1 MSYFLENE
9 EVEKVEEVKEQ
20 DGIASIEPLLDNRI
34 VRAIRE
40 MGFEKL
46 SPIQEQAIPYLLQ
59 GEDIIGQA
67 QTGTGKTAAFG
78 IPAIQ
83 HINPDVKKLQT
94 IILCPTREL
103 AIQAA
108 EELRKIAKY
117 MHGIKVLPVYGGQDI
132 SRQIA
137 GLRGVQIIV
146 GTPGRV
152 MDHMRRR
159 TIKLDLVNMVVL
171 DEADEM
177 LNMGFREDMEL
188 ILGQIPGEHQ
198 TALFSAT
205 MPKPILEITDRFQK
219 DAKIV
224 KVAAKELTIPLVS
237 QKFYRVKNQDK
248 DAACVRLLEYYQPKL
263 TLIFCNT
270 KKKVDE
276 LSDLLK
282 EQGFQAEGLHGDLS
296 QAQRD
301 AVMKRFRNGGTSILI
316 ATDVAARGI
325 DVDDVEAV
333 INYDIPQDIE
343 YYVHRI
349 GRTGRAGRKGR
360 SFTFANSREIYK
372 IREIERVCHTTI
384 TEKKLPGAA
393 KVLKA
398 KADKYLNK
406 AWELHEHEDIE
417 LMKSFLQRKME
428 EEGCDALEL
437 AAAMLKLQVGDKGE
451 EIAADEY
458 TKRGN
463 RFGDRG
469 RSGRDDGEGRSFGRG
484 DGSLAVK
491 TGNAEDS
498 AAVTEIAETMAA
510 PVSVR
515 TEDAAEMKTVRME
528 ENGAAVTKRRLT
540 ANTLGTERRE
550 KRKRERNGKSRASVT
565 ASPRENDL
573 NLMRKLVDL
582 PQKPQLC
589 FCGKSCIV
597 REECI
602 GNNRKVCGMKTL
614 KKQIP
619 YILLGA
625 TLLLLLGLNII
636 SQDHWLDSDMAAE
649 MIFSRILS
657 EEHHIFSTT
666 NWYYSTEFRVLYTQ
680 LIMGPL
686 FRICSN
692 WHVIRTITNLV
703 FYGLMLASY
712 YYFMKPLKVSRGLTV
727 LSSCLLLLPFS
738 ETMMTHMQMGNTYM
752 SHVILVLWFFG
763 MYLRLCSGEYHAK
776 RKVSLWIFYVLL
788 AIVCGMSG
796 VRYLLALQ
804 CPLVLTS
811 FFYLLGGE
819 EFQSFRGEMTKEHF
833 QTLFSTD
840 RMRYFLYSLA
850 GAFFAVVGYGINV
863 VFISHKYVFQTYG
876 ATNFIALYHGV
887 LFDRIQNAVGCLLM
901 LFGYIPD
908 KGFLSLRGVVTMA
921 AFVLLGIYGYVTV
934 KSGKM
939 QRVTGFRSLIT
950 LFLKVSF
957 VLNLFVFIFTTS
969 TMVPRYYITIF
980 IFALPVLC
988 FYLEEEKMPF
998 DRFAVAALLT
1008 ICLILGTGKTVM
1020 SFLTVDKNE
1029 TKRPVAEFLAGNG
1042 YDFGFATYNNANI
1055 ITELTNG
1062 EVEIGNIGDPEH
1074 LEYFKWSSPM
1084 KYYEE
1089 GYHAGET
1096 FLLLTAEECAEY
1108 AEAPALNQGEKVY
1121 EDGSYTVYVF
1131 DSTEDLMDCAVAR
1144 Q

>member
-205 MPKPILEITDRFQK
+205 MPKPILEITDRFQN
-219 DAKIV
+219 DAKLV
-224 KVAAKELTIPLVS
+224 KVAAQELTIPLVS

-316 ATDVAARGI
+316 ATDAAARGI

-417 LMKSFLQRKME
+417 LMKSFLQRKIE

-484 DGSLAVK
+484 DGRRRFGRGDRDPREDGS
-491 TGNAEDS
+491 TGSGEGRRRRRSDSREDGRKWNDRDRKNADRKPS
-498 AAVTEIAETMAA
+498 AERAEREAKK
-510 PVSVR
+510 R
-515 TEDAAEMKTVRME
+515 KKRE
-528 ENGAAVTKRRLT
+528 EPGIGNSFP
-540 ANTLGTERRE
+540 
-550 KRKRERNGKSRASVT
+550 KRKR
-565 ASPRENDL
+565 
-573 NLMRKLVDL
+573 
-582 PQKPQLC
+582 
-589 FCGKSCIV
+589 
-597 REECI
+597 
-602 GNNRKVCGMKTL
+602 
-614 KKQIP
+614 
-619 YILLGA
+619 Y
-625 TLLLLLGLNII
+625 
-636 SQDHWLDSDMAAE
+636 
-649 MIFSRILS
+649 
-657 EEHHIFSTT
+657 
-666 NWYYSTEFRVLYTQ
+666 
-680 LIMGPL
+680 
-686 FRICSN
+686 
-692 WHVIRTITNLV
+692 
-703 FYGLMLASY
+703 
-712 YYFMKPLKVSRGLTV
+712 
-727 LSSCLLLLPFS
+727 
-738 ETMMTHMQMGNTYM
+738 
-752 SHVILVLWFFG
+752 
-763 MYLRLCSGEYHAK
+763 
-776 RKVSLWIFYVLL
+776 
-788 AIVCGMSG
+788 
-796 VRYLLALQ
+796 
-804 CPLVLTS
+804 
-811 FFYLLGGE
+811 
-819 EFQSFRGEMTKEHF
+819 
-833 QTLFSTD
+833 
-840 RMRYFLYSLA
+840 
-850 GAFFAVVGYGINV
+850 
-863 VFISHKYVFQTYG
+863 
-876 ATNFIALYHGV
+876 
-887 LFDRIQNAVGCLLM
+887 
-901 LFGYIPD
+901 
-908 KGFLSLRGVVTMA
+908 
-921 AFVLLGIYGYVTV
+921 
-934 KSGKM
+934 
-939 QRVTGFRSLIT
+939 
-950 LFLKVSF
+950 
-957 VLNLFVFIFTTS
+957 
-969 TMVPRYYITIF
+969 
-980 IFALPVLC
+980 
-988 FYLEEEKMPF
+988 
-998 DRFAVAALLT
+998 
-1008 ICLILGTGKTVM
+1008 
-1020 SFLTVDKNE
+1020 
-1029 TKRPVAEFLAGNG
+1029 
-1042 YDFGFATYNNANI
+1042 
-1055 ITELTNG
+1055 
-1062 EVEIGNIGDPEH
+1062 
-1074 LEYFKWSSPM
+1074 
-1084 KYYEE
+1084 
-1089 GYHAGET
+1089 
-1096 FLLLTAEECAEY
+1096 
-1108 AEAPALNQGEKVY
+1108 
-1121 EDGSYTVYVF
+1121 
-1131 DSTEDLMDCAVAR
+1131 
-1144 Q
+1144 

>member
-205 MPKPILEITDRFQK
+205 MPKPILEITDRFQN
-219 DAKIV
+219 DAKLV
-224 KVAAKELTIPLVS
+224 KVAAQELTIPLVS

-417 LMKSFLQRKME
+417 LMKSFLQRKLE

-469 RSGRDDGEGRSFGRG
+469 RSGRGDGEGRSFGRG
-484 DGSLAVK
+484 DG
-491 TGNAEDS
+491 
-498 AAVTEIAETMAA
+498 
-510 PVSVR
+510 
-515 TEDAAEMKTVRME
+515 
-528 ENGAAVTKRRLT
+528 RRRF
-540 ANTLGTERRE
+540 GRGDRDRRE
-550 KRKRERNGKSRASVT
+550 DGSTGSGEGRRRRRSDSREDGRKWNDRDRKNADRKPSAERAEREAKKRKKREEPGIGNSFPKRKRS
-565 ASPRENDL
+565 
-573 NLMRKLVDL
+573 
-582 PQKPQLC
+582 
-589 FCGKSCIV
+589 
-597 REECI
+597 
-602 GNNRKVCGMKTL
+602 
-614 KKQIP
+614 
-619 YILLGA
+619 
-625 TLLLLLGLNII
+625 
-636 SQDHWLDSDMAAE
+636 
-649 MIFSRILS
+649 
-657 EEHHIFSTT
+657 
-666 NWYYSTEFRVLYTQ
+666 
-680 LIMGPL
+680 
-686 FRICSN
+686 
-692 WHVIRTITNLV
+692 
-703 FYGLMLASY
+703 
-712 YYFMKPLKVSRGLTV
+712 
-727 LSSCLLLLPFS
+727 
-738 ETMMTHMQMGNTYM
+738 
-752 SHVILVLWFFG
+752 
-763 MYLRLCSGEYHAK
+763 
-776 RKVSLWIFYVLL
+776 
-788 AIVCGMSG
+788 
-796 VRYLLALQ
+796 
-804 CPLVLTS
+804 
-811 FFYLLGGE
+811 
-819 EFQSFRGEMTKEHF
+819 
-833 QTLFSTD
+833 
-840 RMRYFLYSLA
+840 
-850 GAFFAVVGYGINV
+850 
-863 VFISHKYVFQTYG
+863 
-876 ATNFIALYHGV
+876 
-887 LFDRIQNAVGCLLM
+887 
-901 LFGYIPD
+901 
-908 KGFLSLRGVVTMA
+908 
-921 AFVLLGIYGYVTV
+921 
-934 KSGKM
+934 
-939 QRVTGFRSLIT
+939 
-950 LFLKVSF
+950 
-957 VLNLFVFIFTTS
+957 
-969 TMVPRYYITIF
+969 
-980 IFALPVLC
+980 
-988 FYLEEEKMPF
+988 
-998 DRFAVAALLT
+998 
-1008 ICLILGTGKTVM
+1008 
-1020 SFLTVDKNE
+1020 
-1029 TKRPVAEFLAGNG
+1029 
-1042 YDFGFATYNNANI
+1042 
-1055 ITELTNG
+1055 
-1062 EVEIGNIGDPEH
+1062 
-1074 LEYFKWSSPM
+1074 
-1084 KYYEE
+1084 
-1089 GYHAGET
+1089 
-1096 FLLLTAEECAEY
+1096 
-1108 AEAPALNQGEKVY
+1108 
-1121 EDGSYTVYVF
+1121 
-1131 DSTEDLMDCAVAR
+1131 
-1144 Q
+1144 

>member
-205 MPKPILEITDRFQK
+205 MPKPILEITDRFQN
-219 DAKIV
+219 DAKLV
-224 KVAAKELTIPLVS
+224 KVAAQELTIPLVS

-469 RSGRDDGEGRSFGRG
+469 RSGRGDGEGRSFGRG
-484 DGSLAVK
+484 DGRRKL
-491 TGNAEDS
+491 GRED
-498 AAVTEIAETMAA
+498 
-510 PVSVR
+510 
-515 TEDAAEMKTVRME
+515 
-528 ENGAAVTKRRLT
+528 G
-540 ANTLGTERRE
+540 ERR
-550 KRKRERNGKSRASVT
+550 RFGRSDRDRRDDGSTGFGAWRGIHGFSSALSVLH
-565 ASPRENDL
+565 D
-573 NLMRKLVDL
+573 
-582 PQKPQLC
+582 
-589 FCGKSCIV
+589 G
-597 REECI
+597 
-602 GNNRKVCGMKTL
+602 
-614 KKQIP
+614 
-619 YILLGA
+619 
-625 TLLLLLGLNII
+625 
-636 SQDHWLDSDMAAE
+636 
-649 MIFSRILS
+649 
-657 EEHHIFSTT
+657 
-666 NWYYSTEFRVLYTQ
+666 
-680 LIMGPL
+680 
-686 FRICSN
+686 
-692 WHVIRTITNLV
+692 
-703 FYGLMLASY
+703 
-712 YYFMKPLKVSRGLTV
+712 
-727 LSSCLLLLPFS
+727 
-738 ETMMTHMQMGNTYM
+738 
-752 SHVILVLWFFG
+752 
-763 MYLRLCSGEYHAK
+763 
-776 RKVSLWIFYVLL
+776 
-788 AIVCGMSG
+788 
-796 VRYLLALQ
+796 
-804 CPLVLTS
+804 
-811 FFYLLGGE
+811 
-819 EFQSFRGEMTKEHF
+819 
-833 QTLFSTD
+833 
-840 RMRYFLYSLA
+840 
-850 GAFFAVVGYGINV
+850 
-863 VFISHKYVFQTYG
+863 
-876 ATNFIALYHGV
+876 
-887 LFDRIQNAVGCLLM
+887 DRIGVHLGVVKVGCHIDCGLAR
-901 LFGYIPD
+901 IRC
-908 KGFLSLRGVVTMA
+908 SVLRHGEGQACLA
-921 AFVLLGIYGYVTV
+921 A
-934 KSGKM
+934 
-939 QRVTGFRSLIT
+939 
-950 LFLKVSF
+950 
-957 VLNLFVFIFTTS
+957 
-969 TMVPRYYITIF
+969 
-980 IFALPVLC
+980 
-988 FYLEEEKMPF
+988 
-998 DRFAVAALLT
+998 
-1008 ICLILGTGKTVM
+1008 
-1020 SFLTVDKNE
+1020 
-1029 TKRPVAEFLAGNG
+1029 
-1042 YDFGFATYNNANI
+1042 
-1055 ITELTNG
+1055 
-1062 EVEIGNIGDPEH
+1062 
-1074 LEYFKWSSPM
+1074 
-1084 KYYEE
+1084 
-1089 GYHAGET
+1089 
-1096 FLLLTAEECAEY
+1096 
-1108 AEAPALNQGEKVY
+1108 
-1121 EDGSYTVYVF
+1121 
-1131 DSTEDLMDCAVAR
+1131 
-1144 Q
+1144 

>member
-1 MSYFLENE
+1 MSYFLKNE
-9 EVEKVEEVKEQ
+9 EVNEEVEEVKEQ

-205 MPKPILEITDRFQK
+205 MPKPILEITDRFQN
-219 DAKIV
+219 DAKLV
-224 KVAAKELTIPLVS
+224 KVAAQELTIPLVS

-333 INYDIPQDIE
+333 INYDIPQDVE

-469 RSGRDDGEGRSFGRG
+469 RSGRGDGEVRSFHRGDGRRRFGREDGERRRFGRG
-484 DGSLAVK
+484 DRDHREDGSAGSGEGRRRRRSDSREDGRKWNDRDRK
-491 TGNAEDS
+491 TADRKPSAERAEREAKKRKKREEPGIGNS
-498 AAVTEIAETMAA
+498 C
-510 PVSVR
+510 P
-515 TEDAAEMKTVRME
+515 
-528 ENGAAVTKRRLT
+528 
-540 ANTLGTERRE
+540 
-550 KRKRERNGKSRASVT
+550 KRKRS
-565 ASPRENDL
+565 
-573 NLMRKLVDL
+573 
-582 PQKPQLC
+582 
-589 FCGKSCIV
+589 
-597 REECI
+597 
-602 GNNRKVCGMKTL
+602 
-614 KKQIP
+614 
-619 YILLGA
+619 
-625 TLLLLLGLNII
+625 
-636 SQDHWLDSDMAAE
+636 
-649 MIFSRILS
+649 
-657 EEHHIFSTT
+657 
-666 NWYYSTEFRVLYTQ
+666 
-680 LIMGPL
+680 
-686 FRICSN
+686 
-692 WHVIRTITNLV
+692 
-703 FYGLMLASY
+703 
-712 YYFMKPLKVSRGLTV
+712 
-727 LSSCLLLLPFS
+727 
-738 ETMMTHMQMGNTYM
+738 
-752 SHVILVLWFFG
+752 
-763 MYLRLCSGEYHAK
+763 
-776 RKVSLWIFYVLL
+776 
-788 AIVCGMSG
+788 
-796 VRYLLALQ
+796 
-804 CPLVLTS
+804 
-811 FFYLLGGE
+811 
-819 EFQSFRGEMTKEHF
+819 
-833 QTLFSTD
+833 
-840 RMRYFLYSLA
+840 
-850 GAFFAVVGYGINV
+850 
-863 VFISHKYVFQTYG
+863 
-876 ATNFIALYHGV
+876 
-887 LFDRIQNAVGCLLM
+887 
-901 LFGYIPD
+901 
-908 KGFLSLRGVVTMA
+908 
-921 AFVLLGIYGYVTV
+921 
-934 KSGKM
+934 
-939 QRVTGFRSLIT
+939 
-950 LFLKVSF
+950 
-957 VLNLFVFIFTTS
+957 
-969 TMVPRYYITIF
+969 
-980 IFALPVLC
+980 
-988 FYLEEEKMPF
+988 
-998 DRFAVAALLT
+998 
-1008 ICLILGTGKTVM
+1008 
-1020 SFLTVDKNE
+1020 
-1029 TKRPVAEFLAGNG
+1029 
-1042 YDFGFATYNNANI
+1042 
-1055 ITELTNG
+1055 
-1062 EVEIGNIGDPEH
+1062 
-1074 LEYFKWSSPM
+1074 
-1084 KYYEE
+1084 
-1089 GYHAGET
+1089 
-1096 FLLLTAEECAEY
+1096 
-1108 AEAPALNQGEKVY
+1108 
-1121 EDGSYTVYVF
+1121 
-1131 DSTEDLMDCAVAR
+1131 
-1144 Q
+1144 

>member
-1 MSYFLENE
+1 MSYFLKNE
-9 EVEKVEEVKEQ
+9 EVNEEIEEVKAQ

-205 MPKPILEITDRFQK
+205 MPKPILEITDRFQN
-219 DAKIV
+219 DAKLV
-224 KVAAKELTIPLVS
+224 KVAAQELTIPLVS

-398 KADKYLNK
+398 KADKYLNR

-463 RFGDRG
+463 RFGDRE
-469 RSGRDDGEGRSFGRG
+469 RSVRGGGEGRSFGRG
-484 DGSLAVK
+484 DGRRRF
-491 TGNAEDS
+491 GRED
-498 AAVTEIAETMAA
+498 
-510 PVSVR
+510 
-515 TEDAAEMKTVRME
+515 
-528 ENGAAVTKRRLT
+528 G
-540 ANTLGTERRE
+540 ERRRFGRGDRDHRE
-550 KRKRERNGKSRASVT
+550 DGSTGSGEGRRRRRSDSREDGRKWNDRDRKNADHKPSAERAEREAKKRKKREEPGIGNSFPKRKRS
-565 ASPRENDL
+565 
-573 NLMRKLVDL
+573 
-582 PQKPQLC
+582 
-589 FCGKSCIV
+589 
-597 REECI
+597 
-602 GNNRKVCGMKTL
+602 
-614 KKQIP
+614 
-619 YILLGA
+619 
-625 TLLLLLGLNII
+625 
-636 SQDHWLDSDMAAE
+636 
-649 MIFSRILS
+649 
-657 EEHHIFSTT
+657 
-666 NWYYSTEFRVLYTQ
+666 
-680 LIMGPL
+680 
-686 FRICSN
+686 
-692 WHVIRTITNLV
+692 
-703 FYGLMLASY
+703 
-712 YYFMKPLKVSRGLTV
+712 
-727 LSSCLLLLPFS
+727 
-738 ETMMTHMQMGNTYM
+738 
-752 SHVILVLWFFG
+752 
-763 MYLRLCSGEYHAK
+763 
-776 RKVSLWIFYVLL
+776 
-788 AIVCGMSG
+788 
-796 VRYLLALQ
+796 
-804 CPLVLTS
+804 
-811 FFYLLGGE
+811 
-819 EFQSFRGEMTKEHF
+819 
-833 QTLFSTD
+833 
-840 RMRYFLYSLA
+840 
-850 GAFFAVVGYGINV
+850 
-863 VFISHKYVFQTYG
+863 
-876 ATNFIALYHGV
+876 
-887 LFDRIQNAVGCLLM
+887 
-901 LFGYIPD
+901 
-908 KGFLSLRGVVTMA
+908 
-921 AFVLLGIYGYVTV
+921 
-934 KSGKM
+934 
-939 QRVTGFRSLIT
+939 
-950 LFLKVSF
+950 
-957 VLNLFVFIFTTS
+957 
-969 TMVPRYYITIF
+969 
-980 IFALPVLC
+980 
-988 FYLEEEKMPF
+988 
-998 DRFAVAALLT
+998 
-1008 ICLILGTGKTVM
+1008 
-1020 SFLTVDKNE
+1020 
-1029 TKRPVAEFLAGNG
+1029 
-1042 YDFGFATYNNANI
+1042 
-1055 ITELTNG
+1055 
-1062 EVEIGNIGDPEH
+1062 
-1074 LEYFKWSSPM
+1074 
-1084 KYYEE
+1084 
-1089 GYHAGET
+1089 
-1096 FLLLTAEECAEY
+1096 
-1108 AEAPALNQGEKVY
+1108 
-1121 EDGSYTVYVF
+1121 
-1131 DSTEDLMDCAVAR
+1131 
-1144 Q
+1144 

>member
-9 EVEKVEEVKEQ
+9 EVNEEVEEVKEQ

-152 MDHMRRR
+152 MDHMRRH

-219 DAKIV
+219 DAKLV

-276 LSDLLK
+276 LADLLK
-282 EQGFQAEGLHGDLS
+282 QQGFQAEGLHGDLS

-301 AVMKRFRNGGTSILI
+301 VAMNRFRNGGASILI

-398 KADKYLNK
+398 KADKYLNN

-437 AAAMLKLQVGDKGE
+437 AATMLKYQVGDKGE

-458 TKRGN
+458 AQRRG
-463 RFGDRG
+463 RFGERG
-469 RSGRDDGEGRSFGRG
+469 RFGRCGDEGRNFGRRGGRRRDNGRDDEEHRERRRFGRG
-484 DGSLAVK
+484 DGA
-491 TGNAEDS
+491 GREDS
-498 AAVTEIAETMAA
+498 RNGENSRFGRSDRKRSGRDKKTAERKLTGD
-510 PVSVR
+510 R
-515 TEDAAEMKTVRME
+515 E
-528 ENGAAVTKRRLT
+528 ERERKKRKKKEEPGIG
-540 ANTLGTERRE
+540 NSFP
-550 KRKRERNGKSRASVT
+550 KRKR
-565 ASPRENDL
+565 
-573 NLMRKLVDL
+573 
-582 PQKPQLC
+582 
-589 FCGKSCIV
+589 
-597 REECI
+597 
-602 GNNRKVCGMKTL
+602 
-614 KKQIP
+614 
-619 YILLGA
+619 
-625 TLLLLLGLNII
+625 
-636 SQDHWLDSDMAAE
+636 
-649 MIFSRILS
+649 
-657 EEHHIFSTT
+657 
-666 NWYYSTEFRVLYTQ
+666 
-680 LIMGPL
+680 
-686 FRICSN
+686 
-692 WHVIRTITNLV
+692 
-703 FYGLMLASY
+703 
-712 YYFMKPLKVSRGLTV
+712 
-727 LSSCLLLLPFS
+727 
-738 ETMMTHMQMGNTYM
+738 
-752 SHVILVLWFFG
+752 
-763 MYLRLCSGEYHAK
+763 
-776 RKVSLWIFYVLL
+776 
-788 AIVCGMSG
+788 
-796 VRYLLALQ
+796 
-804 CPLVLTS
+804 
-811 FFYLLGGE
+811 
-819 EFQSFRGEMTKEHF
+819 
-833 QTLFSTD
+833 
-840 RMRYFLYSLA
+840 
-850 GAFFAVVGYGINV
+850 
-863 VFISHKYVFQTYG
+863 
-876 ATNFIALYHGV
+876 
-887 LFDRIQNAVGCLLM
+887 
-901 LFGYIPD
+901 
-908 KGFLSLRGVVTMA
+908 
-921 AFVLLGIYGYVTV
+921 
-934 KSGKM
+934 
-939 QRVTGFRSLIT
+939 
-950 LFLKVSF
+950 
-957 VLNLFVFIFTTS
+957 
-969 TMVPRYYITIF
+969 
-980 IFALPVLC
+980 
-988 FYLEEEKMPF
+988 
-998 DRFAVAALLT
+998 
-1008 ICLILGTGKTVM
+1008 
-1020 SFLTVDKNE
+1020 
-1029 TKRPVAEFLAGNG
+1029 
-1042 YDFGFATYNNANI
+1042 
-1055 ITELTNG
+1055 
-1062 EVEIGNIGDPEH
+1062 
-1074 LEYFKWSSPM
+1074 
-1084 KYYEE
+1084 
-1089 GYHAGET
+1089 
-1096 FLLLTAEECAEY
+1096 
-1108 AEAPALNQGEKVY
+1108 
-1121 EDGSYTVYVF
+1121 
-1131 DSTEDLMDCAVAR
+1131 
-1144 Q
+1144 

>member
-205 MPKPILEITDRFQK
+205 MPKPILEITDRFQN
-219 DAKIV
+219 DAKLV
-224 KVAAKELTIPLVS
+224 KVAAQELTIPLVS

-484 DGSLAVK
+484 DGRRRFGRGDRDRRDNGS
-491 TGNAEDS
+491 TGSGEDRRRRRSDSREDVRKWNDRDRKNADRKLS
-498 AAVTEIAETMAA
+498 AERAEREAKK
-510 PVSVR
+510 R
-515 TEDAAEMKTVRME
+515 KKRE
-528 ENGAAVTKRRLT
+528 EPGIGNSFP
-540 ANTLGTERRE
+540 
-550 KRKRERNGKSRASVT
+550 KRKRS
-565 ASPRENDL
+565 
-573 NLMRKLVDL
+573 
-582 PQKPQLC
+582 
-589 FCGKSCIV
+589 
-597 REECI
+597 
-602 GNNRKVCGMKTL
+602 
-614 KKQIP
+614 
-619 YILLGA
+619 
-625 TLLLLLGLNII
+625 
-636 SQDHWLDSDMAAE
+636 
-649 MIFSRILS
+649 
-657 EEHHIFSTT
+657 
-666 NWYYSTEFRVLYTQ
+666 
-680 LIMGPL
+680 
-686 FRICSN
+686 
-692 WHVIRTITNLV
+692 
-703 FYGLMLASY
+703 
-712 YYFMKPLKVSRGLTV
+712 
-727 LSSCLLLLPFS
+727 
-738 ETMMTHMQMGNTYM
+738 
-752 SHVILVLWFFG
+752 
-763 MYLRLCSGEYHAK
+763 
-776 RKVSLWIFYVLL
+776 
-788 AIVCGMSG
+788 
-796 VRYLLALQ
+796 
-804 CPLVLTS
+804 
-811 FFYLLGGE
+811 
-819 EFQSFRGEMTKEHF
+819 
-833 QTLFSTD
+833 
-840 RMRYFLYSLA
+840 
-850 GAFFAVVGYGINV
+850 
-863 VFISHKYVFQTYG
+863 
-876 ATNFIALYHGV
+876 
-887 LFDRIQNAVGCLLM
+887 
-901 LFGYIPD
+901 
-908 KGFLSLRGVVTMA
+908 
-921 AFVLLGIYGYVTV
+921 
-934 KSGKM
+934 
-939 QRVTGFRSLIT
+939 
-950 LFLKVSF
+950 
-957 VLNLFVFIFTTS
+957 
-969 TMVPRYYITIF
+969 
-980 IFALPVLC
+980 
-988 FYLEEEKMPF
+988 
-998 DRFAVAALLT
+998 
-1008 ICLILGTGKTVM
+1008 
-1020 SFLTVDKNE
+1020 
-1029 TKRPVAEFLAGNG
+1029 
-1042 YDFGFATYNNANI
+1042 
-1055 ITELTNG
+1055 
-1062 EVEIGNIGDPEH
+1062 
-1074 LEYFKWSSPM
+1074 
-1084 KYYEE
+1084 
-1089 GYHAGET
+1089 
-1096 FLLLTAEECAEY
+1096 
-1108 AEAPALNQGEKVY
+1108 
-1121 EDGSYTVYVF
+1121 
-1131 DSTEDLMDCAVAR
+1131 
-1144 Q
+1144 

>member
-9 EVEKVEEVKEQ
+9 EAVKEQEILQDETSVQQENEQ

-152 MDHMRRR
+152 MDHMRRH

-219 DAKIV
+219 DAKLV

-276 LSDLLK
+276 LADLLK
-282 EQGFQAEGLHGDLS
+282 QQGFQAEGLHGGLS

-301 AVMKRFRNGGTSILI
+301 VAMNRFRNGGASILI

-406 AWELHEHEDIE
+406 AWELHEHEDVE

-437 AAAMLKLQVGDKGE
+437 AAAMLKYQVGDKGE

-458 TKRGN
+458 AQRRG
-463 RFGDRG
+463 RFGERG
-469 RSGRDDGEGRSFGRG
+469 RFGRGGDEGRNFGRRGGRRRDNGRDDEEHRERRRFGRG
-484 DGSLAVK
+484 DGA
-491 TGNAEDS
+491 GREDS
-498 AAVTEIAETMAA
+498 RDGENSRFGRSDRKRSGRDKKTAERKLTGD
-510 PVSVR
+510 R
-515 TEDAAEMKTVRME
+515 E
-528 ENGAAVTKRRLT
+528 ERERKKRKKKEEPGIG
-540 ANTLGTERRE
+540 NSFP
-550 KRKRERNGKSRASVT
+550 KRKR
-565 ASPRENDL
+565 
-573 NLMRKLVDL
+573 
-582 PQKPQLC
+582 
-589 FCGKSCIV
+589 
-597 REECI
+597 
-602 GNNRKVCGMKTL
+602 
-614 KKQIP
+614 
-619 YILLGA
+619 
-625 TLLLLLGLNII
+625 
-636 SQDHWLDSDMAAE
+636 
-649 MIFSRILS
+649 
-657 EEHHIFSTT
+657 
-666 NWYYSTEFRVLYTQ
+666 
-680 LIMGPL
+680 
-686 FRICSN
+686 
-692 WHVIRTITNLV
+692 
-703 FYGLMLASY
+703 
-712 YYFMKPLKVSRGLTV
+712 
-727 LSSCLLLLPFS
+727 
-738 ETMMTHMQMGNTYM
+738 
-752 SHVILVLWFFG
+752 
-763 MYLRLCSGEYHAK
+763 
-776 RKVSLWIFYVLL
+776 
-788 AIVCGMSG
+788 
-796 VRYLLALQ
+796 
-804 CPLVLTS
+804 
-811 FFYLLGGE
+811 
-819 EFQSFRGEMTKEHF
+819 
-833 QTLFSTD
+833 
-840 RMRYFLYSLA
+840 
-850 GAFFAVVGYGINV
+850 
-863 VFISHKYVFQTYG
+863 
-876 ATNFIALYHGV
+876 
-887 LFDRIQNAVGCLLM
+887 
-901 LFGYIPD
+901 
-908 KGFLSLRGVVTMA
+908 
-921 AFVLLGIYGYVTV
+921 
-934 KSGKM
+934 
-939 QRVTGFRSLIT
+939 
-950 LFLKVSF
+950 
-957 VLNLFVFIFTTS
+957 
-969 TMVPRYYITIF
+969 
-980 IFALPVLC
+980 
-988 FYLEEEKMPF
+988 
-998 DRFAVAALLT
+998 
-1008 ICLILGTGKTVM
+1008 
-1020 SFLTVDKNE
+1020 
-1029 TKRPVAEFLAGNG
+1029 
-1042 YDFGFATYNNANI
+1042 
-1055 ITELTNG
+1055 
-1062 EVEIGNIGDPEH
+1062 
-1074 LEYFKWSSPM
+1074 
-1084 KYYEE
+1084 
-1089 GYHAGET
+1089 
-1096 FLLLTAEECAEY
+1096 
-1108 AEAPALNQGEKVY
+1108 
-1121 EDGSYTVYVF
+1121 
-1131 DSTEDLMDCAVAR
+1131 
-1144 Q
+1144 

>member
-1 MSYFLENE
+1 VSYFLENE
-9 EVEKVEEVKEQ
+9 EVNEEVEEVKEQ
-20 DGIASIEPLLDNRI
+20 DGISSIEPLLDNRI

-205 MPKPILEITDRFQK
+205 MPKPILEITDRFQN
-219 DAKIV
+219 DAKLV
-224 KVAAKELTIPLVS
+224 KVAAQELTIPLVS

-451 EIAADEY
+451 EIAADDY
-458 TKRGN
+458 VQRRG
-463 RFGDRG
+463 RFGEKG
-469 RSGRDDGEGRSFGRG
+469 RFGRNDGEGRGFGRG
-484 DGSLAVK
+484 DGRRRFSREDGDRRRFGRSDRDRRDDGS
-491 TGNAEDS
+491 TGSGEDRRRRRSDSREDGRKWNDRDRKNADRKPS
-498 AAVTEIAETMAA
+498 AERAEREAKK
-510 PVSVR
+510 R
-515 TEDAAEMKTVRME
+515 KKRE
-528 ENGAAVTKRRLT
+528 EPGIGNSFP
-540 ANTLGTERRE
+540 
-550 KRKRERNGKSRASVT
+550 KRKRS
-565 ASPRENDL
+565 
-573 NLMRKLVDL
+573 
-582 PQKPQLC
+582 
-589 FCGKSCIV
+589 
-597 REECI
+597 
-602 GNNRKVCGMKTL
+602 
-614 KKQIP
+614 
-619 YILLGA
+619 
-625 TLLLLLGLNII
+625 
-636 SQDHWLDSDMAAE
+636 
-649 MIFSRILS
+649 
-657 EEHHIFSTT
+657 
-666 NWYYSTEFRVLYTQ
+666 
-680 LIMGPL
+680 
-686 FRICSN
+686 
-692 WHVIRTITNLV
+692 
-703 FYGLMLASY
+703 
-712 YYFMKPLKVSRGLTV
+712 
-727 LSSCLLLLPFS
+727 
-738 ETMMTHMQMGNTYM
+738 
-752 SHVILVLWFFG
+752 
-763 MYLRLCSGEYHAK
+763 
-776 RKVSLWIFYVLL
+776 
-788 AIVCGMSG
+788 
-796 VRYLLALQ
+796 
-804 CPLVLTS
+804 
-811 FFYLLGGE
+811 
-819 EFQSFRGEMTKEHF
+819 
-833 QTLFSTD
+833 
-840 RMRYFLYSLA
+840 
-850 GAFFAVVGYGINV
+850 
-863 VFISHKYVFQTYG
+863 
-876 ATNFIALYHGV
+876 
-887 LFDRIQNAVGCLLM
+887 
-901 LFGYIPD
+901 
-908 KGFLSLRGVVTMA
+908 
-921 AFVLLGIYGYVTV
+921 
-934 KSGKM
+934 
-939 QRVTGFRSLIT
+939 
-950 LFLKVSF
+950 
-957 VLNLFVFIFTTS
+957 
-969 TMVPRYYITIF
+969 
-980 IFALPVLC
+980 
-988 FYLEEEKMPF
+988 
-998 DRFAVAALLT
+998 
-1008 ICLILGTGKTVM
+1008 
-1020 SFLTVDKNE
+1020 
-1029 TKRPVAEFLAGNG
+1029 
-1042 YDFGFATYNNANI
+1042 
-1055 ITELTNG
+1055 
-1062 EVEIGNIGDPEH
+1062 
-1074 LEYFKWSSPM
+1074 
-1084 KYYEE
+1084 
-1089 GYHAGET
+1089 
-1096 FLLLTAEECAEY
+1096 
-1108 AEAPALNQGEKVY
+1108 
-1121 EDGSYTVYVF
+1121 
-1131 DSTEDLMDCAVAR
+1131 
-1144 Q
+1144 

>member
-205 MPKPILEITDRFQK
+205 MPKPILEITDRFQN
-219 DAKIV
+219 DAKLV
-224 KVAAKELTIPLVS
+224 KVAAQELTIPLVS

-484 DGSLAVK
+484 DGRRRFGRGDRDRRDNGS
-491 TGNAEDS
+491 TGSGEDRRRRRSDSREDGRKWNDRDRKNADRKLS
-498 AAVTEIAETMAA
+498 AERAEREAKK
-510 PVSVR
+510 R
-515 TEDAAEMKTVRME
+515 KKRE
-528 ENGAAVTKRRLT
+528 EPRIGNSFP
-540 ANTLGTERRE
+540 
-550 KRKRERNGKSRASVT
+550 KRKRS
-565 ASPRENDL
+565 
-573 NLMRKLVDL
+573 
-582 PQKPQLC
+582 
-589 FCGKSCIV
+589 
-597 REECI
+597 
-602 GNNRKVCGMKTL
+602 
-614 KKQIP
+614 
-619 YILLGA
+619 
-625 TLLLLLGLNII
+625 
-636 SQDHWLDSDMAAE
+636 
-649 MIFSRILS
+649 
-657 EEHHIFSTT
+657 
-666 NWYYSTEFRVLYTQ
+666 
-680 LIMGPL
+680 
-686 FRICSN
+686 
-692 WHVIRTITNLV
+692 
-703 FYGLMLASY
+703 
-712 YYFMKPLKVSRGLTV
+712 
-727 LSSCLLLLPFS
+727 
-738 ETMMTHMQMGNTYM
+738 
-752 SHVILVLWFFG
+752 
-763 MYLRLCSGEYHAK
+763 
-776 RKVSLWIFYVLL
+776 
-788 AIVCGMSG
+788 
-796 VRYLLALQ
+796 
-804 CPLVLTS
+804 
-811 FFYLLGGE
+811 
-819 EFQSFRGEMTKEHF
+819 
-833 QTLFSTD
+833 
-840 RMRYFLYSLA
+840 
-850 GAFFAVVGYGINV
+850 
-863 VFISHKYVFQTYG
+863 
-876 ATNFIALYHGV
+876 
-887 LFDRIQNAVGCLLM
+887 
-901 LFGYIPD
+901 
-908 KGFLSLRGVVTMA
+908 
-921 AFVLLGIYGYVTV
+921 
-934 KSGKM
+934 
-939 QRVTGFRSLIT
+939 
-950 LFLKVSF
+950 
-957 VLNLFVFIFTTS
+957 
-969 TMVPRYYITIF
+969 
-980 IFALPVLC
+980 
-988 FYLEEEKMPF
+988 
-998 DRFAVAALLT
+998 
-1008 ICLILGTGKTVM
+1008 
-1020 SFLTVDKNE
+1020 
-1029 TKRPVAEFLAGNG
+1029 
-1042 YDFGFATYNNANI
+1042 
-1055 ITELTNG
+1055 
-1062 EVEIGNIGDPEH
+1062 
-1074 LEYFKWSSPM
+1074 
-1084 KYYEE
+1084 
-1089 GYHAGET
+1089 
-1096 FLLLTAEECAEY
+1096 
-1108 AEAPALNQGEKVY
+1108 
-1121 EDGSYTVYVF
+1121 
-1131 DSTEDLMDCAVAR
+1131 
-1144 Q
+1144 

>member
-9 EVEKVEEVKEQ
+9 EAVKEQEILQDETSVQQENEQ

-152 MDHMRRR
+152 MDHMRRH

-276 LSDLLK
+276 LADLLK
-282 EQGFQAEGLHGDLS
+282 QQGFQAEGLHGDLS

-301 AVMKRFRNGGTSILI
+301 VAMNRFRNGGASILI

-451 EIAADEY
+451 EIAADDY
-458 TKRGN
+458 VQRRG
-463 RFGDRG
+463 RFGEKG
-469 RSGRDDGEGRSFGRG
+469 RFGRNDGEGRGFGRG
-484 DGSLAVK
+484 DGRRRFSREDGDRRRFGRSDRDRRDDGS
-491 TGNAEDS
+491 TGSGEDRRRRRSDSREDGRKWNDRDRKNADRKPS
-498 AAVTEIAETMAA
+498 AERAEREAKK
-510 PVSVR
+510 R
-515 TEDAAEMKTVRME
+515 KKRE
-528 ENGAAVTKRRLT
+528 EPGIGNSFP
-540 ANTLGTERRE
+540 
-550 KRKRERNGKSRASVT
+550 KRKRS
-565 ASPRENDL
+565 
-573 NLMRKLVDL
+573 
-582 PQKPQLC
+582 
-589 FCGKSCIV
+589 
-597 REECI
+597 
-602 GNNRKVCGMKTL
+602 
-614 KKQIP
+614 
-619 YILLGA
+619 
-625 TLLLLLGLNII
+625 
-636 SQDHWLDSDMAAE
+636 
-649 MIFSRILS
+649 
-657 EEHHIFSTT
+657 
-666 NWYYSTEFRVLYTQ
+666 
-680 LIMGPL
+680 
-686 FRICSN
+686 
-692 WHVIRTITNLV
+692 
-703 FYGLMLASY
+703 
-712 YYFMKPLKVSRGLTV
+712 
-727 LSSCLLLLPFS
+727 
-738 ETMMTHMQMGNTYM
+738 
-752 SHVILVLWFFG
+752 
-763 MYLRLCSGEYHAK
+763 
-776 RKVSLWIFYVLL
+776 
-788 AIVCGMSG
+788 
-796 VRYLLALQ
+796 
-804 CPLVLTS
+804 
-811 FFYLLGGE
+811 
-819 EFQSFRGEMTKEHF
+819 
-833 QTLFSTD
+833 
-840 RMRYFLYSLA
+840 
-850 GAFFAVVGYGINV
+850 
-863 VFISHKYVFQTYG
+863 
-876 ATNFIALYHGV
+876 
-887 LFDRIQNAVGCLLM
+887 
-901 LFGYIPD
+901 
-908 KGFLSLRGVVTMA
+908 
-921 AFVLLGIYGYVTV
+921 
-934 KSGKM
+934 
-939 QRVTGFRSLIT
+939 
-950 LFLKVSF
+950 
-957 VLNLFVFIFTTS
+957 
-969 TMVPRYYITIF
+969 
-980 IFALPVLC
+980 
-988 FYLEEEKMPF
+988 
-998 DRFAVAALLT
+998 
-1008 ICLILGTGKTVM
+1008 
-1020 SFLTVDKNE
+1020 
-1029 TKRPVAEFLAGNG
+1029 
-1042 YDFGFATYNNANI
+1042 
-1055 ITELTNG
+1055 
-1062 EVEIGNIGDPEH
+1062 
-1074 LEYFKWSSPM
+1074 
-1084 KYYEE
+1084 
-1089 GYHAGET
+1089 
-1096 FLLLTAEECAEY
+1096 
-1108 AEAPALNQGEKVY
+1108 
-1121 EDGSYTVYVF
+1121 
-1131 DSTEDLMDCAVAR
+1131 
-1144 Q
+1144 

>member
-9 EVEKVEEVKEQ
+9 EAEEVKEQ
-20 DGIASIEPLLDNRI
+20 ENLQDGMASIEPLLDNRI

-152 MDHMRRR
+152 MDHMRRH

-219 DAKIV
+219 DAKLV

-276 LSDLLK
+276 LADLLK
-282 EQGFQAEGLHGDLS
+282 KQGFQAEGLHGDLS

-301 AVMKRFRNGGTSILI
+301 VAMNRFRNGGASILI

-398 KADKYLNK
+398 KADKYLNN

-437 AAAMLKLQVGDKGE
+437 AAAMLKYQVGDKGE

-458 TKRGN
+458 AQR
-463 RFGDRG
+463 RG
-469 RSGRDDGEGRSFGRG
+469 RFSERGRFNRGSDESRDFGRRGGRRGGNGKDSEHRRFGRG
-484 DGSLAVK
+484 DGA
-491 TGNAEDS
+491 GREDS
-498 AAVTEIAETMAA
+498 RDGEKSRFGHSDRRRRGGEN
-510 PVSVR
+510 R
-515 TEDAAEMKTVRME
+515 EDERKWGDRE
-528 ENGAAVTKRRLT
+528 ERERKKRKKKEEPGIG
-540 ANTLGTERRE
+540 NSFP
-550 KRKRERNGKSRASVT
+550 KRKR
-565 ASPRENDL
+565 
-573 NLMRKLVDL
+573 
-582 PQKPQLC
+582 
-589 FCGKSCIV
+589 
-597 REECI
+597 
-602 GNNRKVCGMKTL
+602 
-614 KKQIP
+614 
-619 YILLGA
+619 
-625 TLLLLLGLNII
+625 
-636 SQDHWLDSDMAAE
+636 
-649 MIFSRILS
+649 
-657 EEHHIFSTT
+657 
-666 NWYYSTEFRVLYTQ
+666 
-680 LIMGPL
+680 
-686 FRICSN
+686 
-692 WHVIRTITNLV
+692 
-703 FYGLMLASY
+703 
-712 YYFMKPLKVSRGLTV
+712 
-727 LSSCLLLLPFS
+727 
-738 ETMMTHMQMGNTYM
+738 
-752 SHVILVLWFFG
+752 
-763 MYLRLCSGEYHAK
+763 
-776 RKVSLWIFYVLL
+776 
-788 AIVCGMSG
+788 
-796 VRYLLALQ
+796 
-804 CPLVLTS
+804 
-811 FFYLLGGE
+811 
-819 EFQSFRGEMTKEHF
+819 
-833 QTLFSTD
+833 
-840 RMRYFLYSLA
+840 
-850 GAFFAVVGYGINV
+850 
-863 VFISHKYVFQTYG
+863 
-876 ATNFIALYHGV
+876 
-887 LFDRIQNAVGCLLM
+887 
-901 LFGYIPD
+901 
-908 KGFLSLRGVVTMA
+908 
-921 AFVLLGIYGYVTV
+921 
-934 KSGKM
+934 
-939 QRVTGFRSLIT
+939 
-950 LFLKVSF
+950 
-957 VLNLFVFIFTTS
+957 
-969 TMVPRYYITIF
+969 
-980 IFALPVLC
+980 
-988 FYLEEEKMPF
+988 
-998 DRFAVAALLT
+998 
-1008 ICLILGTGKTVM
+1008 
-1020 SFLTVDKNE
+1020 
-1029 TKRPVAEFLAGNG
+1029 
-1042 YDFGFATYNNANI
+1042 
-1055 ITELTNG
+1055 
-1062 EVEIGNIGDPEH
+1062 
-1074 LEYFKWSSPM
+1074 
-1084 KYYEE
+1084 
-1089 GYHAGET
+1089 
-1096 FLLLTAEECAEY
+1096 
-1108 AEAPALNQGEKVY
+1108 
-1121 EDGSYTVYVF
+1121 
-1131 DSTEDLMDCAVAR
+1131 
-1144 Q
+1144 

>member
-9 EVEKVEEVKEQ
+9 EVGKVEEVKEQ
-20 DGIASIEPLLDNRI
+20 DGNASVASIEPLLDNRI

-117 MHGIKVLPVYGGQDI
+117 MHGIKALPVYGGQDI

-205 MPKPILEITDRFQK
+205 MPKPILEITDRFQN
-219 DAKIV
+219 DAKLV
-224 KVAAKELTIPLVS
+224 KVAAQELTIPLVS

-384 TEKKLPGAA
+384 TEKKLPGTA

-469 RSGRDDGEGRSFGRG
+469 RSVRGGGEGRSFGRG
-484 DGSLAVK
+484 DGRRK
-491 TGNAEDS
+491 FGRED
-498 AAVTEIAETMAA
+498 
-510 PVSVR
+510 
-515 TEDAAEMKTVRME
+515 
-528 ENGAAVTKRRLT
+528 G
-540 ANTLGTERRE
+540 ERRRFGRSDRDRRDDGSTGSGE
-550 KRKRERNGKSRASVT
+550 DRRHRRSDSREDGRKWNDRDRKNADRKPSAERAEREAKKRKKREEPGIGNSFPKRKRS
-565 ASPRENDL
+565 
-573 NLMRKLVDL
+573 
-582 PQKPQLC
+582 
-589 FCGKSCIV
+589 
-597 REECI
+597 
-602 GNNRKVCGMKTL
+602 
-614 KKQIP
+614 
-619 YILLGA
+619 
-625 TLLLLLGLNII
+625 
-636 SQDHWLDSDMAAE
+636 
-649 MIFSRILS
+649 
-657 EEHHIFSTT
+657 
-666 NWYYSTEFRVLYTQ
+666 
-680 LIMGPL
+680 
-686 FRICSN
+686 
-692 WHVIRTITNLV
+692 
-703 FYGLMLASY
+703 
-712 YYFMKPLKVSRGLTV
+712 
-727 LSSCLLLLPFS
+727 
-738 ETMMTHMQMGNTYM
+738 
-752 SHVILVLWFFG
+752 
-763 MYLRLCSGEYHAK
+763 
-776 RKVSLWIFYVLL
+776 
-788 AIVCGMSG
+788 
-796 VRYLLALQ
+796 
-804 CPLVLTS
+804 
-811 FFYLLGGE
+811 
-819 EFQSFRGEMTKEHF
+819 
-833 QTLFSTD
+833 
-840 RMRYFLYSLA
+840 
-850 GAFFAVVGYGINV
+850 
-863 VFISHKYVFQTYG
+863 
-876 ATNFIALYHGV
+876 
-887 LFDRIQNAVGCLLM
+887 
-901 LFGYIPD
+901 
-908 KGFLSLRGVVTMA
+908 
-921 AFVLLGIYGYVTV
+921 
-934 KSGKM
+934 
-939 QRVTGFRSLIT
+939 
-950 LFLKVSF
+950 
-957 VLNLFVFIFTTS
+957 
-969 TMVPRYYITIF
+969 
-980 IFALPVLC
+980 
-988 FYLEEEKMPF
+988 
-998 DRFAVAALLT
+998 
-1008 ICLILGTGKTVM
+1008 
-1020 SFLTVDKNE
+1020 
-1029 TKRPVAEFLAGNG
+1029 
-1042 YDFGFATYNNANI
+1042 
-1055 ITELTNG
+1055 
-1062 EVEIGNIGDPEH
+1062 
-1074 LEYFKWSSPM
+1074 
-1084 KYYEE
+1084 
-1089 GYHAGET
+1089 
-1096 FLLLTAEECAEY
+1096 
-1108 AEAPALNQGEKVY
+1108 
-1121 EDGSYTVYVF
+1121 
-1131 DSTEDLMDCAVAR
+1131 
-1144 Q
+1144 

>member
-9 EVEKVEEVKEQ
+9 EVNEAVEEVKAQ

-276 LSDLLK
+276 LADLLK
-282 EQGFQAEGLHGDLS
+282 QQGFQAEGLHGDLS

-301 AVMKRFRNGGTSILI
+301 VAMNRFRNGGASILI

-360 SFTFANSREIYK
+360 SFTFANSREIGK

-437 AAAMLKLQVGDKGE
+437 ATAMLKLQVGDKGE

-469 RSGRDDGEGRSFGRG
+469 RSGRDGGEGRSFGRG
-484 DGSLAVK
+484 DGRRKFGREDGDRRRFGRSDRDRRDDGS
-491 TGNAEDS
+491 TGSGENRRHRRDENREDGRKWGGRDKKAADRKYSGDRAE
-498 AAVTEIAETMAA
+498 
-510 PVSVR
+510 
-515 TEDAAEMKTVRME
+515 
-528 ENGAAVTKRRLT
+528 
-540 ANTLGTERRE
+540 RE
-550 KRKRERNGKSRASVT
+550 VKRERSGKSRASAT
-565 ASPRENDL
+565 ASPREK
-573 NLMRKLVDL
+573 NLK
-582 PQKPQLC
+582 
-589 FCGKSCIV
+589 
-597 REECI
+597 
-602 GNNRKVCGMKTL
+602 
-614 KKQIP
+614 
-619 YILLGA
+619 
-625 TLLLLLGLNII
+625 
-636 SQDHWLDSDMAAE
+636 
-649 MIFSRILS
+649 
-657 EEHHIFSTT
+657 
-666 NWYYSTEFRVLYTQ
+666 
-680 LIMGPL
+680 
-686 FRICSN
+686 
-692 WHVIRTITNLV
+692 
-703 FYGLMLASY
+703 
-712 YYFMKPLKVSRGLTV
+712 
-727 LSSCLLLLPFS
+727 
-738 ETMMTHMQMGNTYM
+738 
-752 SHVILVLWFFG
+752 
-763 MYLRLCSGEYHAK
+763 
-776 RKVSLWIFYVLL
+776 
-788 AIVCGMSG
+788 
-796 VRYLLALQ
+796 
-804 CPLVLTS
+804 
-811 FFYLLGGE
+811 
-819 EFQSFRGEMTKEHF
+819 
-833 QTLFSTD
+833 
-840 RMRYFLYSLA
+840 
-850 GAFFAVVGYGINV
+850 
-863 VFISHKYVFQTYG
+863 
-876 ATNFIALYHGV
+876 
-887 LFDRIQNAVGCLLM
+887 
-901 LFGYIPD
+901 
-908 KGFLSLRGVVTMA
+908 
-921 AFVLLGIYGYVTV
+921 
-934 KSGKM
+934 
-939 QRVTGFRSLIT
+939 
-950 LFLKVSF
+950 
-957 VLNLFVFIFTTS
+957 
-969 TMVPRYYITIF
+969 
-980 IFALPVLC
+980 
-988 FYLEEEKMPF
+988 
-998 DRFAVAALLT
+998 
-1008 ICLILGTGKTVM
+1008 
-1020 SFLTVDKNE
+1020 
-1029 TKRPVAEFLAGNG
+1029 
-1042 YDFGFATYNNANI
+1042 
-1055 ITELTNG
+1055 
-1062 EVEIGNIGDPEH
+1062 
-1074 LEYFKWSSPM
+1074 
-1084 KYYEE
+1084 
-1089 GYHAGET
+1089 
-1096 FLLLTAEECAEY
+1096 
-1108 AEAPALNQGEKVY
+1108 
-1121 EDGSYTVYVF
+1121 
-1131 DSTEDLMDCAVAR
+1131 
-1144 Q
+1144 

>member
-205 MPKPILEITDRFQK
+205 MPKPILEITDRFQN
-219 DAKIV
+219 DAKLV
-224 KVAAKELTIPLVS
+224 KVAAQELTIPLVS

-398 KADKYLNK
+398 KADKYLNR

-417 LMKSFLQRKME
+417 LMKSFLQRKIE

-463 RFGDRG
+463 RFGDRD
-469 RSGRDDGEGRSFGRG
+469 RSVRGGGEGRSFGRG
-484 DGSLAVK
+484 DG
-491 TGNAEDS
+491 
-498 AAVTEIAETMAA
+498 
-510 PVSVR
+510 
-515 TEDAAEMKTVRME
+515 
-528 ENGAAVTKRRLT
+528 RRRF
-540 ANTLGTERRE
+540 GRGDRDRRE
-550 KRKRERNGKSRASVT
+550 DGSTGSGEGRRRRRSDSREDGRKWNDRDRKNADRKLSAERAEREAKKRKKREEPGIGNSFPKRKRS
-565 ASPRENDL
+565 
-573 NLMRKLVDL
+573 
-582 PQKPQLC
+582 
-589 FCGKSCIV
+589 
-597 REECI
+597 
-602 GNNRKVCGMKTL
+602 
-614 KKQIP
+614 
-619 YILLGA
+619 
-625 TLLLLLGLNII
+625 
-636 SQDHWLDSDMAAE
+636 
-649 MIFSRILS
+649 
-657 EEHHIFSTT
+657 
-666 NWYYSTEFRVLYTQ
+666 
-680 LIMGPL
+680 
-686 FRICSN
+686 
-692 WHVIRTITNLV
+692 
-703 FYGLMLASY
+703 
-712 YYFMKPLKVSRGLTV
+712 
-727 LSSCLLLLPFS
+727 
-738 ETMMTHMQMGNTYM
+738 
-752 SHVILVLWFFG
+752 
-763 MYLRLCSGEYHAK
+763 
-776 RKVSLWIFYVLL
+776 
-788 AIVCGMSG
+788 
-796 VRYLLALQ
+796 
-804 CPLVLTS
+804 
-811 FFYLLGGE
+811 
-819 EFQSFRGEMTKEHF
+819 
-833 QTLFSTD
+833 
-840 RMRYFLYSLA
+840 
-850 GAFFAVVGYGINV
+850 
-863 VFISHKYVFQTYG
+863 
-876 ATNFIALYHGV
+876 
-887 LFDRIQNAVGCLLM
+887 
-901 LFGYIPD
+901 
-908 KGFLSLRGVVTMA
+908 
-921 AFVLLGIYGYVTV
+921 
-934 KSGKM
+934 
-939 QRVTGFRSLIT
+939 
-950 LFLKVSF
+950 
-957 VLNLFVFIFTTS
+957 
-969 TMVPRYYITIF
+969 
-980 IFALPVLC
+980 
-988 FYLEEEKMPF
+988 
-998 DRFAVAALLT
+998 
-1008 ICLILGTGKTVM
+1008 
-1020 SFLTVDKNE
+1020 
-1029 TKRPVAEFLAGNG
+1029 
-1042 YDFGFATYNNANI
+1042 
-1055 ITELTNG
+1055 
-1062 EVEIGNIGDPEH
+1062 
-1074 LEYFKWSSPM
+1074 
-1084 KYYEE
+1084 
-1089 GYHAGET
+1089 
-1096 FLLLTAEECAEY
+1096 
-1108 AEAPALNQGEKVY
+1108 
-1121 EDGSYTVYVF
+1121 
-1131 DSTEDLMDCAVAR
+1131 
-1144 Q
+1144 

>member
-1 MSYFLENE
+1 MSRTASPPSSRYWTTALCALSVRWDSRSCLRSRSRRFL
-9 EVEKVEEVKEQ
+9 
-20 DGIASIEPLLDNRI
+20 II
-34 VRAIRE
+34 
-40 MGFEKL
+40 
-46 SPIQEQAIPYLLQ
+46 Q

-152 MDHMRRR
+152 MDHMRRH

-219 DAKIV
+219 DAKLV

-276 LSDLLK
+276 LADLLK
-282 EQGFQAEGLHGDLS
+282 QQGFQAEGLHGDLS

-301 AVMKRFRNGGTSILI
+301 VAMNRFRNGGASILI

-406 AWELHEHEDIE
+406 AWELHEHEDVE

-437 AAAMLKLQVGDKGE
+437 AAAMLKYQVGDKGE

-458 TKRGN
+458 AQRRG
-463 RFGDRG
+463 RFGERG
-469 RSGRDDGEGRSFGRG
+469 RFGRGGDEGRNFGRRGGRRRDNGRDDEEHRERRRFGRG
-484 DGSLAVK
+484 DGA
-491 TGNAEDS
+491 GREDS
-498 AAVTEIAETMAA
+498 RDGENSRFGRSDRKRSGRDKKTAERKLTGD
-510 PVSVR
+510 R
-515 TEDAAEMKTVRME
+515 E
-528 ENGAAVTKRRLT
+528 ERERKKRKKKEEPGIG
-540 ANTLGTERRE
+540 NSFP
-550 KRKRERNGKSRASVT
+550 KRKR
-565 ASPRENDL
+565 
-573 NLMRKLVDL
+573 
-582 PQKPQLC
+582 
-589 FCGKSCIV
+589 
-597 REECI
+597 
-602 GNNRKVCGMKTL
+602 
-614 KKQIP
+614 
-619 YILLGA
+619 
-625 TLLLLLGLNII
+625 
-636 SQDHWLDSDMAAE
+636 
-649 MIFSRILS
+649 
-657 EEHHIFSTT
+657 
-666 NWYYSTEFRVLYTQ
+666 
-680 LIMGPL
+680 
-686 FRICSN
+686 
-692 WHVIRTITNLV
+692 
-703 FYGLMLASY
+703 
-712 YYFMKPLKVSRGLTV
+712 
-727 LSSCLLLLPFS
+727 
-738 ETMMTHMQMGNTYM
+738 
-752 SHVILVLWFFG
+752 
-763 MYLRLCSGEYHAK
+763 
-776 RKVSLWIFYVLL
+776 
-788 AIVCGMSG
+788 
-796 VRYLLALQ
+796 
-804 CPLVLTS
+804 
-811 FFYLLGGE
+811 
-819 EFQSFRGEMTKEHF
+819 
-833 QTLFSTD
+833 
-840 RMRYFLYSLA
+840 
-850 GAFFAVVGYGINV
+850 
-863 VFISHKYVFQTYG
+863 
-876 ATNFIALYHGV
+876 
-887 LFDRIQNAVGCLLM
+887 
-901 LFGYIPD
+901 
-908 KGFLSLRGVVTMA
+908 
-921 AFVLLGIYGYVTV
+921 
-934 KSGKM
+934 
-939 QRVTGFRSLIT
+939 
-950 LFLKVSF
+950 
-957 VLNLFVFIFTTS
+957 
-969 TMVPRYYITIF
+969 
-980 IFALPVLC
+980 
-988 FYLEEEKMPF
+988 
-998 DRFAVAALLT
+998 
-1008 ICLILGTGKTVM
+1008 
-1020 SFLTVDKNE
+1020 
-1029 TKRPVAEFLAGNG
+1029 
-1042 YDFGFATYNNANI
+1042 
-1055 ITELTNG
+1055 
-1062 EVEIGNIGDPEH
+1062 
-1074 LEYFKWSSPM
+1074 
-1084 KYYEE
+1084 
-1089 GYHAGET
+1089 
-1096 FLLLTAEECAEY
+1096 
-1108 AEAPALNQGEKVY
+1108 
-1121 EDGSYTVYVF
+1121 
-1131 DSTEDLMDCAVAR
+1131 
-1144 Q
+1144 

>member
-1 MSYFLENE
+1 MSYFLKNE
-9 EVEKVEEVKEQ
+9 EVNEEVEEVKEQ

-83 HINPDVKKLQT
+83 HINPDVKKIQT

-205 MPKPILEITDRFQK
+205 MPKPILEITDRFQN
-219 DAKIV
+219 DAKLV
-224 KVAAKELTIPLVS
+224 KVAAQELTIPLVS

-469 RSGRDDGEGRSFGRG
+469 RSGRGDGEGRSFGRG
-484 DGSLAVK
+484 DGRRKLGREDGDRRRFVRSDRDRRDDGSNGSGEGRRRRRDENREDGRKWGGRDKK
-491 TGNAEDS
+491 TADRKYSGDRAEREAKKRKKQEEPGIGNS
-498 AAVTEIAETMAA
+498 F
-510 PVSVR
+510 P
-515 TEDAAEMKTVRME
+515 
-528 ENGAAVTKRRLT
+528 
-540 ANTLGTERRE
+540 
-550 KRKRERNGKSRASVT
+550 KRKR
-565 ASPRENDL
+565 
-573 NLMRKLVDL
+573 
-582 PQKPQLC
+582 
-589 FCGKSCIV
+589 
-597 REECI
+597 
-602 GNNRKVCGMKTL
+602 
-614 KKQIP
+614 
-619 YILLGA
+619 
-625 TLLLLLGLNII
+625 
-636 SQDHWLDSDMAAE
+636 
-649 MIFSRILS
+649 
-657 EEHHIFSTT
+657 
-666 NWYYSTEFRVLYTQ
+666 
-680 LIMGPL
+680 
-686 FRICSN
+686 
-692 WHVIRTITNLV
+692 
-703 FYGLMLASY
+703 
-712 YYFMKPLKVSRGLTV
+712 
-727 LSSCLLLLPFS
+727 
-738 ETMMTHMQMGNTYM
+738 
-752 SHVILVLWFFG
+752 
-763 MYLRLCSGEYHAK
+763 
-776 RKVSLWIFYVLL
+776 
-788 AIVCGMSG
+788 
-796 VRYLLALQ
+796 
-804 CPLVLTS
+804 
-811 FFYLLGGE
+811 
-819 EFQSFRGEMTKEHF
+819 
-833 QTLFSTD
+833 
-840 RMRYFLYSLA
+840 
-850 GAFFAVVGYGINV
+850 
-863 VFISHKYVFQTYG
+863 
-876 ATNFIALYHGV
+876 
-887 LFDRIQNAVGCLLM
+887 
-901 LFGYIPD
+901 
-908 KGFLSLRGVVTMA
+908 
-921 AFVLLGIYGYVTV
+921 
-934 KSGKM
+934 
-939 QRVTGFRSLIT
+939 
-950 LFLKVSF
+950 
-957 VLNLFVFIFTTS
+957 
-969 TMVPRYYITIF
+969 
-980 IFALPVLC
+980 
-988 FYLEEEKMPF
+988 
-998 DRFAVAALLT
+998 
-1008 ICLILGTGKTVM
+1008 
-1020 SFLTVDKNE
+1020 
-1029 TKRPVAEFLAGNG
+1029 
-1042 YDFGFATYNNANI
+1042 
-1055 ITELTNG
+1055 
-1062 EVEIGNIGDPEH
+1062 
-1074 LEYFKWSSPM
+1074 
-1084 KYYEE
+1084 
-1089 GYHAGET
+1089 
-1096 FLLLTAEECAEY
+1096 
-1108 AEAPALNQGEKVY
+1108 
-1121 EDGSYTVYVF
+1121 
-1131 DSTEDLMDCAVAR
+1131 
-1144 Q
+1144 

>member
-1 MSYFLENE
+1 M
-9 EVEKVEEVKEQ
+9 
-20 DGIASIEPLLDNRI
+20 
-34 VRAIRE
+34 
-40 MGFEKL
+40 
-46 SPIQEQAIPYLLQ
+46 
-59 GEDIIGQA
+59 
-67 QTGTGKTAAFG
+67 
-78 IPAIQ
+78 
-83 HINPDVKKLQT
+83 
-94 IILCPTREL
+94 CPTREL

-205 MPKPILEITDRFQK
+205 MPKPILEITDRFQN
-219 DAKIV
+219 DAKLV
-224 KVAAKELTIPLVS
+224 KVAAQELTIPLVS

-469 RSGRDDGEGRSFGRG
+469 RSGRGDGEGRSFGRG
-484 DGSLAVK
+484 DGRRRF
-491 TGNAEDS
+491 GREDG
-498 AAVTEIAETMAA
+498 EH
-510 PVSVR
+510 
-515 TEDAAEMKTVRME
+515 
-528 ENGAAVTKRRLT
+528 RRF
-540 ANTLGTERRE
+540 GRGDRDRRE
-550 KRKRERNGKSRASVT
+550 DGSTGSGESRRRRRSDSREDGRKWNDRDRKNADRKPSADRAEREEKKRKKREEPGIGNSFPKRKRS
-565 ASPRENDL
+565 
-573 NLMRKLVDL
+573 
-582 PQKPQLC
+582 
-589 FCGKSCIV
+589 
-597 REECI
+597 
-602 GNNRKVCGMKTL
+602 
-614 KKQIP
+614 
-619 YILLGA
+619 
-625 TLLLLLGLNII
+625 
-636 SQDHWLDSDMAAE
+636 
-649 MIFSRILS
+649 
-657 EEHHIFSTT
+657 
-666 NWYYSTEFRVLYTQ
+666 
-680 LIMGPL
+680 
-686 FRICSN
+686 
-692 WHVIRTITNLV
+692 
-703 FYGLMLASY
+703 
-712 YYFMKPLKVSRGLTV
+712 
-727 LSSCLLLLPFS
+727 
-738 ETMMTHMQMGNTYM
+738 
-752 SHVILVLWFFG
+752 
-763 MYLRLCSGEYHAK
+763 
-776 RKVSLWIFYVLL
+776 
-788 AIVCGMSG
+788 
-796 VRYLLALQ
+796 
-804 CPLVLTS
+804 
-811 FFYLLGGE
+811 
-819 EFQSFRGEMTKEHF
+819 
-833 QTLFSTD
+833 
-840 RMRYFLYSLA
+840 
-850 GAFFAVVGYGINV
+850 
-863 VFISHKYVFQTYG
+863 
-876 ATNFIALYHGV
+876 
-887 LFDRIQNAVGCLLM
+887 
-901 LFGYIPD
+901 
-908 KGFLSLRGVVTMA
+908 
-921 AFVLLGIYGYVTV
+921 
-934 KSGKM
+934 
-939 QRVTGFRSLIT
+939 
-950 LFLKVSF
+950 
-957 VLNLFVFIFTTS
+957 
-969 TMVPRYYITIF
+969 
-980 IFALPVLC
+980 
-988 FYLEEEKMPF
+988 
-998 DRFAVAALLT
+998 
-1008 ICLILGTGKTVM
+1008 
-1020 SFLTVDKNE
+1020 
-1029 TKRPVAEFLAGNG
+1029 
-1042 YDFGFATYNNANI
+1042 
-1055 ITELTNG
+1055 
-1062 EVEIGNIGDPEH
+1062 
-1074 LEYFKWSSPM
+1074 
-1084 KYYEE
+1084 
-1089 GYHAGET
+1089 
-1096 FLLLTAEECAEY
+1096 
-1108 AEAPALNQGEKVY
+1108 
-1121 EDGSYTVYVF
+1121 
-1131 DSTEDLMDCAVAR
+1131 
-1144 Q
+1144 